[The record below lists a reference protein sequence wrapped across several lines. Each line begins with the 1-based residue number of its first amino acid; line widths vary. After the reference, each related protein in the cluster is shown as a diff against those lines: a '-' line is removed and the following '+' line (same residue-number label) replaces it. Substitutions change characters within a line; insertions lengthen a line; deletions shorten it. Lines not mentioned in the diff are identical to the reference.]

1 MREYSFVVLEF
12 RCREMLYFTVDGV
25 ISGGRMNSPQQKGN
39 NDISLPFCPSRDQEW
54 QPKEHP
60 GSLLHPVTLQA
71 ATAATAATQRLAA
84 ASRHKRCSPGILYY
98 SFISDVFCWFGSYLE
113 QTKSR
118 KQMYTTFFD
127 LLDQLYFRI
136 HVVELEWFY

>member
-1 MREYSFVVLEF
+1 MREYSFVVPEF

-25 ISGGRMNSPQQKGN
+25 ISGGRINSPQQKGN

-71 ATAATAATQRLAA
+71 ATAATAAVLPIPGGAQPADQQQHNVRQQPQDTRDAVQVYCNIVSFQMCSVGLGLIW
-84 ASRHKRCSPGILYY
+84 SRQS
-98 SFISDVFCWFGSYLE
+98 LE
-113 QTKSR
+113 SKCIPPFLT
-118 KQMYTTFFD
+118 Y
-127 LLDQLYFRI
+127 
-136 HVVELEWFY
+136 